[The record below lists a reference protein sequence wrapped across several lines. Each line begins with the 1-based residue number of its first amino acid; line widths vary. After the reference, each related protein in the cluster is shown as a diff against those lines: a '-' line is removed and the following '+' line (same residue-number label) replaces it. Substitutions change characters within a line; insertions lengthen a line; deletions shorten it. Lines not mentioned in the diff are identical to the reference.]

1 MILKQGHDD
10 GSKRGGKAWL
20 RETGRS
26 YAKDEDFGGG
36 FGGGL
41 LLGANMGA
49 TN

>member
-1 MILKQGHDD
+1 M
-10 GSKRGGKAWL
+10 RKAACC
-20 RETGRS
+20 ETGRS

-49 TN
+49 TK

>member
-1 MILKQGHDD
+1 MILKHGHDA
-10 GSKRGGKAWL
+10 GSQRGGKAGL

-41 LLGANMGA
+41 LLGANVGA
-49 TN
+49 AN

>member
-10 GSKRGGKAWL
+10 VNQRGGKAGL

-41 LLGANMGA
+41 LLGANLGA